1 MQRKGKR
8 KSRVNQLTTVLLRRG
23 IPQFCF
29 CIHFIDSDFGR
40 SRKRFVVIDRRT
52 ALRDTGL
59 HLDSS
64 LNEGS
69 KYRIVIVIKMSMLS
83 IAII

>member
-1 MQRKGKR
+1 MQCKGKR

-40 SRKRFVVIDRRT
+40 SRKRFVVIDRCT
-52 ALRDTGL
+52 ALRDTRL
-59 HLDSS
+59 YLDSS
-64 LNEGS
+64 LNEEANTES
-69 KYRIVIVIKMSMLS
+69 LS
-83 IAII
+83 SSR